1 MTLAKSLLRLLGRQE
16 YIRLG
21 IRDRIIRACHNPDTA
36 KSEEFAVPFFGST
49 YKGNLNSYLDWT
61 VFYYGAHER
70 EDLRL
75 IQEILEPVAEPVA
88 FDVGANV
95 GHHALFAARFTERLY
110 AFEPFEGVSEKM
122 VEKLTDNHITNV
134 EVCKFGLGENN
145 SLEDY
150 TPPDKINPGTG
161 NFLGN
166 GSVGHTP
173 LKLQIRKGDDIVEE
187 KHLDRLDFIKM
198 DVEGFEPFALKG
210 LERTLAELRP
220 VVFFEWTP
228 SSRHEGASATA
239 STLFPKDYLFYDVI
253 GHTLAFK
260 LFRQPT
266 YRLVRLRDGWVNS
279 DLPGFTNLLAV
290 PKEYL
295 EKVNALSP
303 LPAIARRLN
312 AA

>member
-1 MTLAKSLLRLLGRQE
+1 MTLAKSLLRFLGHQE
-16 YIRLG
+16 YLRLG
-21 IRDRIIRACHNPDTA
+21 VRDRIIRACHSPDA
-36 KSEEFAVPFFGST
+36 AGSEEFTVPFFGWT
-49 YKGNLNSYLDWT
+49 YKGNFNSYLDWT

-75 IQEILEPVAEPVA
+75 MQEVLEAIPEPVT

-95 GHHALFAARFTERLY
+95 GHHALFAARFSKRLY
-110 AFEPFEGVSEKM
+110 AFEPFEGVSKKM
-122 VEKLTDNHITNV
+122 VAKLTDNHVTNV
-134 EVCKFGLGENN
+134 EVCSFGLGEAN
-145 SLEDY
+145 SVADY
-150 TPPDKINPGTG
+150 TPPDKTNPGTG

-166 GSVGHTP
+166 GAAGHSP
-173 LKLQIRKGDDIVEE
+173 IKLEIRKGDDFVKEE
-187 KHLDRLDFIKM
+187 HIDRLDFIKM

-210 LERTLAELRP
+210 LERTLAEFRP
-220 VVFFEWTP
+220 VVFFEWAP

-239 STLFPKDYLFYDVI
+239 STLFPEDYLFYNVI

-260 LFRQPT
+260 FFRQPT
-266 YRLVRLRDGWVNS
+266 YRLVRLADGWVNS
-279 DLPGFTNLLAV
+279 DLPEFTNLLAV

>member
-1 MTLAKSLLRLLGRQE
+1 MTIIRSLLRTLGRQE

-21 IRDRIIRACHNPDTA
+21 IRDRILRACHDPDKA
-36 KSEEFAVPFFGST
+36 KSEEFSAPFFGAT

-75 IQEILEPVAEPVA
+75 IQEVLEPTPEPVV
-88 FDVGANV
+88 FDVGANI
-95 GHHALFAARFTERLY
+95 GHHTLFTAQFSKQLY
-110 AFEPFEGVSEKM
+110 AFEPFEGVSKKM
-122 VEKLTDNHITNV
+122 VTKLKDNHITNV
-134 EVCKFGLGENN
+134 EVCHFGLGADN
-145 SLEDY
+145 SVEDY
-150 TPPDKINPGTG
+150 TPPDETNPGTG

-166 GSVGHTP
+166 GAAGHSP
-173 LKLQIRKGDDIVEE
+173 LKLEIKKGDDFVKE
-187 KHLDRLDFIKM
+187 KRLDRLDFIKM

-210 LERTLAELRP
+210 LERTLAEFRP

-228 SSRHEGASATA
+228 SSRQEDASATA
-239 STLFPKDYLFYDVI
+239 STLFPHDYLFYHVI
-253 GHTLAFK
+253 GHTLMFK
-260 LFRQPT
+260 FFRQPT
-266 YRLVRLRDGWVNS
+266 YRLARLSDRWVNS
-279 DLPGFTNLLAV
+279 DLPEYVNLLAI

-295 EKVNALSP
+295 ERVNALNP

>member
-1 MTLAKSLLRLLGRQE
+1 MTLAKSLLRFLGRQE

-36 KSEEFAVPFFGST
+36 KSEEFAAPFFGST
-49 YKGNLNSYLDWT
+49 YKGNLNSFLDWT
-61 VFYYGAHER
+61 VFYYGSHER

-75 IQEILEPVAEPVA
+75 IQEVLEPVADPVA
-88 FDVGANV
+88 FDVGANI
-95 GHHALFAARFTERLY
+95 GHHALFTAPLTKRLY
-110 AFEPFEGVSEKM
+110 AFEPFEGVSKKM
-122 VEKLTDNHITNV
+122 VTKLTDNHITNV
-134 EVCKFGLGENN
+134 EVCPFGLGEDN
-145 SLEDY
+145 SVADY
-150 TPPDKINPGTG
+150 TPPDETNPGTG

-166 GSVGHTP
+166 GAAGHTS
-173 LKLQIRKGDDIVEE
+173 LKLEIKKGDDFVKE

-210 LERTLAELRP
+210 LEQTLAEFRP
-220 VVFFEWTP
+220 AVYFEWAP
-228 SSRHEGASATA
+228 SSRHEDASATA
-239 STLFPKDYLFYDVI
+239 ATLFPKDYLFYDVI
-253 GHTLAFK
+253 GHTIVFK
-260 LFRQPT
+260 FFRRPT
-266 YRLVRLRDGWVNS
+266 YRLARLADGWVNS
-279 DLPGFTNLLAV
+279 DLPGYTNLLAV